1 MKNKTKKLS
10 QLSKSERNEIAILLN
25 KGYEQKDIAGALNR
39 APSTICD
46 EIKRN
51 SVSGKYQPQKAHYK
65 ARVRRMNAKY
75 QGKKIVT
82 NSELREFVEKHL
94 LDDQSPAAIAGR
106 LKKNR

>member
-1 MKNKTKKLS
+1 MKNKTKKFS

-25 KGYEQKDIAGALNR
+25 KGYEQKNIAEVLNR
-39 APSTICD
+39 APSSISD

-51 SVSGKYQPQKAHYK
+51 SVNGKYQSKKAHHKSY
-65 ARVRRMNAKY
+65 VRRRNAKY
-75 QGKKIVT
+75 QGKKIVV
-82 NSELREFVEKHL
+82 NPESREFVEKHL